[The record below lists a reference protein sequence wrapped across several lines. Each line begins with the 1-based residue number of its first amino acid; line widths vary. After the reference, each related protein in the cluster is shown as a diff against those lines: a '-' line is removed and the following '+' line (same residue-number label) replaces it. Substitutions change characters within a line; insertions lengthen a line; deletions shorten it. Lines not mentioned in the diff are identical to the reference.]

1 MMEIQF
7 DNDSNINVKSYN
19 KNDKSG
25 KKQKVKKSD
34 VPANYQVALRH
45 GQVFKLHQIP
55 QDYKGQWQ
63 CECCGRYSKPYSVH
77 MRTSTDYLSYLGTPY
92 PLYFD
97 FLKMSFLFLLA
108 VLFISGIYNLT
119 INNSQNI
126 CISQKGVD
134 QIAQAYQLS
143 LQNNQSPVQIQIN
156 CQKNWITKFAL
167 GNRGNDKNS
176 LFIQDI
182 LNLITVMLLIFIIH
196 YIVKRQKE
204 KQIKLDNYFQQ
215 PNSFTVHVSN
225 IPITF
230 IDGND
235 NYESILR
242 DYIESKMNL
251 VDIHDQKID
260 MKGTVHKITF
270 CFNIDELIK
279 LEQEA
284 KDLEKQK
291 IKEIN
296 QNGLGSY
303 EVNLIEQ
310 EIQIVEKK
318 IEILKQDFSSNRKKE
333 FMSKYFCGQAFIT
346 FKYQHIAFQFLE
358 SVNRNISFFS
368 KQKFYFQGEKLSFKE
383 APIPDDVEWSDM
395 YPADKKSNK
404 IYTFFWDNYI
414 YFLVVI
420 ACIVSYIV
428 ITIYSFLGI
437 TNRNRNYASYDNV
450 VSSHLT
456 AVGLAIIMQA
466 LNIYIYIL
474 VKICLRKLNFYSK
487 TSRVNTTTS
496 LTIVLQFI
504 TNNVMPFA
512 ILSSKMW
519 SQSLYSML
527 YNPTGLS
534 ILQTYNF
541 FLQAVTP
548 VILCIV
554 DIPQLIKYFY
564 RDRAH
569 LTNRSQYVNQEEL
582 GKIFEDP
589 EFELGYHYCVI
600 IRVIYQTMFYAPM
613 IPMCL
618 IWSLGS
624 IIIYYITTKYQLIY
638 RRAVIDDIGPE
649 LSFSILHHLP
659 ISLIIFS
666 ISSYC
671 FHRINDPQQL
681 QKLIPSIISIV
692 ISSSNYLIIPLFRS
706 NAKIFQLDVYS
717 LAFFNL
723 NRPYEEVQ
731 SSFKTEYDKLNPAMN
746 TNLLEKYCKNESYAI
761 LNEKTKQQ
769 ALSKN
774 YASSSTPKSFQ
785 NQMDLQSNS
794 NNLNLRLINSKK
806 SSFLDLKMIER
817 SNNQGNDQFYQ
828 SQSVASQYKS
838 SRSSNQQ
845 IQLQNKYL
853 QQSQLTIDKIIQN
866 QQNSNKQISGNAKD
880 LIPIVQQQLS
890 IIKQTPQ
897 QDVQFVNKQIVNN
910 KWLLDQIR
918 EYQSNYHRNRQRK
931 GNQSDFLLVSQL
943 KAQLEQS
950 QQILMQQ
957 AKLLNSAK
965 Q

>member
-1 MMEIQF
+1 MMEISF
-7 DNDSNINVKSYN
+7 ENDSNINVKSYN
-19 KNDKSG
+19 KSDKDG
-25 KKQKVKKSD
+25 KKLKIKKTD
-34 VPANYQVALRH
+34 IPANYQAAVRH
-45 GQVFKLHQIP
+45 GQVFNLHQIP

-108 VLFISGIYNLT
+108 VLFVSGIYNLT
-119 INNSQNI
+119 MNNNQNI
-126 CISQKGVD
+126 CISQKVVD
-134 QIAQAYQLS
+134 QIAQAYQQS

-156 CQKNWITKFAL
+156 CQKNWVTKFAL

-182 LNLITVMLLIFIIH
+182 LNFISVMGLILVIH
-196 YIVKRQKE
+196 YIVKRQKV

-230 IDGND
+230 IDDED
-235 NYESILR
+235 NYESQLR
-242 DYIESKMNL
+242 DYIENKMNL

-260 MKGTVHKITF
+260 MKGQIHKITF
-270 CFNIDELIK
+270 CFDIDELIQ
-279 LEQEA
+279 LEQDV
-284 KDLEKQK
+284 KDLEKKK

-296 QNGLGSY
+296 TNGLGSE
-303 EVNLIEQ
+303 EVYLIEQ
-310 EIQIVEKK
+310 EIQINEKK
-318 IEILKQDFSSNRKKE
+318 IELLRQNFTSNRKKE

-358 SVNRNISFFS
+358 SVNRHISFFS
-368 KQKFYFQGEKLSFKE
+368 KQKFYFHGEQLSFKE

-395 YPADKKSNK
+395 YRAAQKSK
-404 IYTFFWDNYI
+404 IYTFFLENYL
-414 YFLVVI
+414 YFFAVI
-420 ACIVSYIV
+420 AGLISYV
-428 ITIYSFLGI
+428 IITVYSYLGI
-437 TNRNRNYASYDNV
+437 TNCNRNYASYDNI

-466 LNIYIYIL
+466 LNIFIYIL
-474 VKICLRKLNFYSK
+474 VKICLRMLNFNSK
-487 TSRVNTTTS
+487 TSRLSMNTS
-496 LTIVLQFI
+496 VTIILQFI
-504 TNNVMPFA
+504 INNVMPFA
-512 ILSSKMW
+512 ILSSQMW
-519 SQSLYSML
+519 NQSLYSML

-548 VILCIV
+548 VILCAV
-554 DIPQLIKYFY
+554 DIPYLIKCFY

-582 GKIFEDP
+582 GKMFEDP
-589 EFELGYHYCVI
+589 EFDLGYHYCTI

-624 IIIYYITTKYQLIY
+624 IIIYYVVTKFQLIY
-638 RRAVIDDIGPE
+638 RRAVQDDIGPE
-649 LSFSILHHLP
+649 ISFSILHHLP

-681 QKLIPSIISIV
+681 QKLIPSIISII
-692 ISSSNYLIIPLFRS
+692 ISSANYLFIPLFRS
-706 NAKIFQLDVYS
+706 NAKIFQVDVES
-717 LAFFNL
+717 LTFFNL

-731 SSFKTEYDKLNPAMN
+731 SSFKTEYEKQNPAMN
-746 TNLLEKYCKNESYAI
+746 TNLLEKYSKNENCAI
-761 LNEKTKQQ
+761 LNDKAKQQ
-769 ALSKN
+769 ALGKN
-774 YASSSTPKSFQ
+774 FASSSTPQSFQ

-794 NNLNLRLINSKK
+794 NNLNLRLINSQK

-817 SNNQGNDQFYQ
+817 LGNQGNDKFYQ
-828 SQSVASQYKS
+828 SQAYASQNKYQ
-838 SRSSNQQ
+838 RSSNQQ

-866 QQNSNKQISGNAKD
+866 QQNTQKQISGNVQD

-890 IIKQTPQ
+890 IIKQATQP
-897 QDVQFVNKQIVNN
+897 DVQFVDKQIVNN

-918 EYQSNYHRNRQRK
+918 EYQSNYHRNRQRECK
-931 GNQSDFLLVSQL
+931 QSDFLLVSQL

-957 AKLLNSAK
+957 AKLLNNVK